1 MQFAIQERGIR
12 QMKKQ
17 NITQAE
23 EICRGVSVLH
33 DESVALAEAVILMG
47 EKIKKTIN
55 EIKDEPLVIPY
66 DNGGGQSGIRENP
79 QFTAFEKLM
88 ASYTKSLRQLI
99 EIVEK
104 GSPTQ
109 KAIGIMEE
117 LSVIA
122 GKKAG

>member
-1 MQFAIQERGIR
+1 
-12 QMKKQ
+12 MKKKSL
-17 NITQAE
+17 TQAE
-23 EICRGVSVLH
+23 EICQGVSVLH
-33 DESVALAEAVILMG
+33 DESVSLAEAVILMS
-47 EKIKKTIN
+47 EKIKESID
-55 EIKDEPLVIPY
+55 EIKNEPLVIPY

-104 GSPTQ
+104 GSPSQST
-109 KAIGIMEE
+109 IGIMKE

>member
-1 MQFAIQERGIR
+1 
-12 QMKKQ
+12 MKKKSM
-17 NITQAE
+17 TQAE
-23 EICRGVSVLH
+23 ELCRGVSVLH
-33 DESVALAEAVILMG
+33 DESVALAEAVILMSK
-47 EKIKKTIN
+47 KIKESIN
-55 EIKDEPLVIPY
+55 EIKNEPLVIPY
-66 DNGGGQSGIRENP
+66 DNGGGQKGIRENP
-79 QFTAFEKLM
+79 QYTAFEKLM

-109 KAIGIMEE
+109 SAVGIMQE